1 MRVWGQ
7 QLWTGEHSHHPRLH
21 QDSHLSQRDKGSSAA
36 ASPTHSIQHKRL
48 QCSQGGHHGVLQD
61 NGIILKDATTTEL
74 RPQHCKSAHNI
85 ARSSTNG
92 HRRSLQQQWHK
103 GEGKEKKGHQKGKGK
118 HQGKGYKQLLQ
129 QQRERK
135 SIQRSIKRKRKVSA
149 KQHER
154 KRKIKR
160 KGHMLQMWATRPHCK
175 ELPSCSVQRWQRWA
189 STMGGWPIIWLVSRP
204 VSTSIWPRMVQP
216 RLDTTRIWAR
226 VSSTSSILA
235 VTTTSIDNTNR
246 HGTVHQ
252 CNGGHLHSN
261 RSDNHQQQK
270 KASW

>member
-1 MRVWGQ
+1 MKSRKKQKFEKIKKSKSRKVKNF
-7 QLWTGEHSHHPRLH
+7 LTFCEKFCNLH
-21 QDSHLSQRDKGSSAA
+21 R
-36 ASPTHSIQHKRL
+36 
-48 QCSQGGHHGVLQD
+48 VLQD

-85 ARSSTNG
+85 TRSSTNG

-103 GEGKEKKGHQKGKGK
+103 GEAKEKRDHQKGKGK

-154 KRKIKR
+154 TRKIKR

-175 ELPSCSVQRWQRWA
+175 ELTSCSVQRWQR
-189 STMGGWPIIWLVSRP
+189 
-204 VSTSIWPRMVQP
+204 
-216 RLDTTRIWAR
+216 
-226 VSSTSSILA
+226 
-235 VTTTSIDNTNR
+235 
-246 HGTVHQ
+246 
-252 CNGGHLHSN
+252 
-261 RSDNHQQQK
+261 
-270 KASW
+270 